1 MSYNHLTTFERG
13 KIGALHNK
21 GLSSRKIAKEI
32 GRHHSTIARELNR
45 NKPASGY
52 SSETAHR
59 LYSERRMKCKSEG
72 KYTPSLGAL
81 IEEKLRATWSPEQIV
96 GGMLDGQISFKTIY
110 RWINNKKLAV
120 GTINLLRQKGKRQKP
135 QEKRGRLTVG
145 RTIHSRNAVVNERK
159 EFGHWELDS
168 VVSGRGKS
176 KGCLATFLERKSRF
190 YFAVL
195 MPNRTARS
203 MQTAIETLC
212 KLFPNAVKSVTTDRG
227 KEFAC
232 WPFVETFLKVP
243 VYFAD
248 PYSSWQRGSN
258 ENANGLIREFFPKAS
273 DLSLV
278 TPEQLQYALS
288 CIVHRPRK
296 ILNWKTSY
304 EVFMSELSH
313 LA

>member
-1 MSYNHLTTFERG
+1 MSYTHLTTFERG
-13 KIGALHNK
+13 EIGVLHK
-21 GLSSRKIAKEI
+21 AGWSARKIAKAI
-32 GRHHSTIARELNR
+32 GRHYTTVTRELKR
-45 NKPASGY
+45 NSAENGYTSQEAQLLYQDRRSQCKP
-52 SSETAHR
+52 
-59 LYSERRMKCKSEG
+59 KG
-72 KYTPSLGAL
+72 KYTPSLGTL
-81 IEEKLRATWSPEQIV
+81 IEEKLCATWSPEQIV
-96 GGMLDGQISFKTIY
+96 GRLLEGQISFKTIY
-110 RWINNKKLAV
+110 RWIYDKILVV
-120 GTINLLRQKGKRQKP
+120 GNGLRQKGKRRKP
-135 QEKRGRLTVG
+135 QETRGQMAVG
-145 RTIHSRNAVVNERK
+145 RTIHDREVVVNERK

-195 MPNRTARS
+195 MPDRTARS
-203 MQTAIETLC
+203 MQTAIKTLC
-212 KLFPNAVKSVTTDRG
+212 KLFPNAVKSFTVDRG

-232 WPFVETFLKVP
+232 WPFVETFLRIP

-278 TPEQLQYALS
+278 TPDQLQQAID
-288 CIVHRPRK
+288 CIADRPRK
-296 ILNWKTSY
+296 ILGWKTSR
-304 EVFMSELSH
+304 EVFMDELLH